1 VPPFHREQLTVVGVD
16 PAAMDVIVAK
26 GAIAWGAA
34 FGDDARAVI
43 EADTPGV
50 CPIDPYVLPRS
61 TTPVRL

>member
-26 GAIAWGAA
+26 GAIAWRAA

-50 CPIDPYVLPRS
+50 CPIDPYVLRRS